1 MGDGTDGGPARRDA
15 HGRVIRSVDLVGL
28 TLAGL
33 AVGIAAL
40 VLLDGTFA
48 LIGLGDFGRANGWLA
63 LILPAWLFVE
73 EFRAWRG
80 GPARIVAAGVAAAL
94 AIAAGLLA
102 AGLAAGLPPLV
113 TGGLGAVVAAL
124 TYAVIWFYGVR
135 WLSRRAGEGER

>member
-135 WLSRRAGEGER
+135 WLSRRTGEGER